1 MALGIDILGLKSKD
15 EARLKHMLKELA
27 ELNDS
32 LSSKYSLRADLR
44 DLTNR
49 SFTVGK
55 LLQEELDKIK
65 SNQQKLEEAC
75 NETLRVKNK
84 IEACLGTIS
93 EIESKLE
100 LDDNGISIYDRIVE
114 LTSAESIEEIENSK
128 QEILDKYNELFSED
142 EQGESTVDQLSSK
155 VKEIKEKY
163 AELFEEQNKDGEN
176 LFEEMESRVNKLGE
190 LWKEYFVEDEE
201 GVTKSELIDGRLKK
215 LDQFYI
221 RIYGDE
227 AKDIPSLKKELEERL
242 DNLKDVETRA
252 KATIDLS
259 SEAGLA
265 GGFVSKRKE
274 ANTARLISLA
284 VFIVTVLCMF
294 GFNLWLFDA
303 DDFKNMELHTLL
315 FKITINAPLIWI
327 ATIANINLNRF
338 SRLEQEYSHKESL
351 AKSYERYRAEIE
363 QLEQLG
369 VQGADDLKIK
379 LLDTNLEVFKL
390 NPVSHTK
397 QEGKSF
403 ALFNFG
409 RKINDT

>member
-1 MALGIDILGLKSKD
+1 MGIDILGLKSKD

-303 DDFKNMELHTLL
+303 DDFKNMELHILL

-379 LLDTNLEVFKL
+379 LLDTNLEAFKL

>member
-1 MALGIDILGLKSKD
+1 MGIDILGLKSKD

-379 LLDTNLEVFKL
+379 LLDTNLEAFKL

-397 QEGKSF
+397 QEGKLF

>member
-1 MALGIDILGLKSKD
+1 MGIDILGLKSKD

-84 IEACLGTIS
+84 IEACLGAIS

-379 LLDTNLEVFKL
+379 LLDTNLEAFKL

>member
-1 MALGIDILGLKSKD
+1 MGIDILGLKSKD

-49 SFTVGK
+49 SFTIGK

-379 LLDTNLEVFKL
+379 LLDTNLEAFKL

>member
-1 MALGIDILGLKSKD
+1 MGIDILGLKSKD

-128 QEILDKYNELFSED
+128 QEILDKYNELFAED

-379 LLDTNLEVFKL
+379 LLDTNLEAFKL

>member
-1 MALGIDILGLKSKD
+1 MGIDILGLKSKD

-84 IEACLGTIS
+84 IEACLGAIS

-142 EQGESTVDQLSSK
+142 EQGESTVDQLLSK

-379 LLDTNLEVFKL
+379 LLDTNLEAFKL

>member
-1 MALGIDILGLKSKD
+1 MGIDILGLKSKD

-128 QEILDKYNELFSED
+128 QEILDKYNELFAED
-142 EQGESTVDQLSSK
+142 EQGESTVDQLLSK

-379 LLDTNLEVFKL
+379 LLDTNLEAFKL

>member
-1 MALGIDILGLKSKD
+1 MGIDILGLKSKD

-379 LLDTNLEVFKL
+379 LLDTNLEAFKL

-409 RKINDT
+409 RKINDIY

>member
-1 MALGIDILGLKSKD
+1 MDSFNASILF
-15 EARLKHMLKELA
+15 ETPP
-27 ELNDS
+27 NDS

-379 LLDTNLEVFKL
+379 LLDTNLEAFKL

>member
-1 MALGIDILGLKSKD
+1 MGIFELKSKD
-15 EARLKHMLKELA
+15 EARLKHMLKELS

-32 LSSKYSLRADLR
+32 LGAKYSLRADLR
-44 DLTNR
+44 DLNNR
-49 SFTVGK
+49 SFTVAK

-75 NETLRVKNK
+75 NETLIVKNK
-84 IEACLGTIS
+84 IETCLEVIS
-93 EIESKLE
+93 EIENRLE
-100 LDDNGISIYDRIVE
+100 KDEDGISIYDRFLAV
-114 LTSAESIEEIENSK
+114 TAEGQIESLEEAK
-128 QEILDKYNELFSED
+128 QEIIDQYSELFEAEEGEESPIAKLEAKIKEIEDKYSHF
-142 EQGESTVDQLSSK
+142 
-155 VKEIKEKY
+155 
-163 AELFEEQNKDGEN
+163 FEEQNDEGEN
-176 LFEEMESRVNKLGE
+176 IFEELESKINKISE
-190 LWKEYFVEDEE
+190 LWEEYFLADQE
-201 GVTKSELIDGRLKK
+201 GIIKSEQIDDRLKK
-215 LDQFYI
+215 IDQFYLK
-221 RIYGDE
+221 IYGDQE
-227 AKDIPSLKKELEERL
+227 NGIPSLKKELDSRL

-274 ANTARLISLA
+274 ANKARIFSLV

-303 DDFKNMELHTLL
+303 EDFKNMELHTLV

-327 ATIANINLNRF
+327 ATIANVNLNRF

-369 VQGADDLKIK
+369 VQGADELKIK
-379 LLDTNLEVFKL
+379 LLDTNLEAFKV
-390 NPVSHTK
+390 NPVVHTQK
-397 QEGKSF
+397 MKARL
-403 ALFNFG
+403 ALFNSG
-409 RKINDT
+409 QRSNQS

>member
-1 MALGIDILGLKSKD
+1 MGIDILGLKSKD

-84 IEACLGTIS
+84 IEACLGAIS

-128 QEILDKYNELFSED
+128 QEILDKYNELFAED

-379 LLDTNLEVFKL
+379 LLDTNLEAFKL

>member
-1 MALGIDILGLKSKD
+1 MGIDILGLKSKD

-93 EIESKLE
+93 DIESKLE

-379 LLDTNLEVFKL
+379 LLDTNLEAFKL

>member
-1 MALGIDILGLKSKD
+1 MGIDILGLKSKD

-379 LLDTNLEVFKL
+379 LLDTNLEAFKL

-403 ALFNFG
+403 ALFNIG

>member
-1 MALGIDILGLKSKD
+1 MGIDILGLKSKD

-379 LLDTNLEVFKL
+379 LLDTNLE
-390 NPVSHTK
+390 
-397 QEGKSF
+397 
-403 ALFNFG
+403 AL
-409 RKINDT
+409 

>member
-1 MALGIDILGLKSKD
+1 MGLDILGLKSKD
-15 EARLKHMLKELA
+15 ETRLKHMLKELA

-32 LSSKYSLRADLR
+32 LGSKYSLRADLR
-44 DLTNR
+44 DLTHR

-55 LLQEELDKIK
+55 LLQEELEKIK
-65 SNQQKLEEAC
+65 CNQQKLEEAC
-75 NETLRVKNK
+75 NETLIVKSK
-84 IEACLGTIS
+84 IEECLGTIS
-93 EIESKLE
+93 EIDSKLQ
-100 LDDNGISIYDRIVE
+100 LNDDGVSIYDRILE
-114 LTSAESIEEIENSK
+114 LTSEESIEEIENSK
-128 QEILDKYNELFSED
+128 QEILDQYNELFAKD
-142 EQGESTVDQLSSK
+142 EQGESTVDQLSSQIN
-155 VKEIKEKY
+155 EIKAKY
-163 AELFEEQNKDGEN
+163 VELFEEQNENGEN

-190 LWKEYFVEDEE
+190 LWKEYFTEDEE
-201 GVTKSELIDGRLKK
+201 GVTKNELIDGRLKK
-215 LDQFYI
+215 LDQFYMK
-221 RIYGDE
+221 IYGDE

-242 DNLKDVETRA
+242 KNLKDIETRA

-274 ANTARLISLA
+274 ANTARVISLF

-315 FKITINAPLIWI
+315 FKVTINAPLIWI
-327 ATIANINLNRF
+327 ATIANVNLNRF

-379 LLDTNLEVFKL
+379 LLDTNLEAFKL

-397 QEGKSF
+397 QAGKSF
-403 ALFNFG
+403 AIFNFG
-409 RKINDT
+409 RKVNDG

>member
-1 MALGIDILGLKSKD
+1 MGIDILGLKSKD

-100 LDDNGISIYDRIVE
+100 LDDNGISIYDPIVE

-351 AKSYERYRAEIE
+351 AKSYEHYRAEIE

-379 LLDTNLEVFKL
+379 LLDTNLEAFKL

>member
-1 MALGIDILGLKSKD
+1 MGIDILGLKSKD

-379 LLDTNLEVFKL
+379 LLDTNLEAFKL

>member
-1 MALGIDILGLKSKD
+1 MGIDILGLKSKD

-84 IEACLGTIS
+84 IEACLGAIS

-128 QEILDKYNELFSED
+128 QEILDKYNELFAED
-142 EQGESTVDQLSSK
+142 EQGESTVDQLLSK

-315 FKITINAPLIWI
+315 FK
-327 ATIANINLNRF
+327 
-338 SRLEQEYSHKESL
+338 
-351 AKSYERYRAEIE
+351 
-363 QLEQLG
+363 
-369 VQGADDLKIK
+369 
-379 LLDTNLEVFKL
+379 
-390 NPVSHTK
+390 
-397 QEGKSF
+397 
-403 ALFNFG
+403 
-409 RKINDT
+409 

>member
-1 MALGIDILGLKSKD
+1 MGIDILGLKSKD

-379 LLDTNLEVFKL
+379 LLDTNLEAFKL

-409 RKINDT
+409 RKINNT

>member
-1 MALGIDILGLKSKD
+1 MGIDILGLKSKD
-15 EARLKHMLKELA
+15 EARLKHMLKELN

-32 LSSKYSLRADLR
+32 LGSKYSMRAELR
-44 DLTNR
+44 DLNSR

-55 LLQEELDKIK
+55 LLQEELDKIRA
-65 SNQQKLEEAC
+65 NQQKLEEAC
-75 NETLRVKNK
+75 NQTLVVKNK
-84 IEACLGTIS
+84 IDACLDAIG

-100 LDDNGISIYDRIVE
+100 LDDDGNSSYNRIVE
-114 LTSAESIEEIENSK
+114 LISEESIEEIENSK
-128 QEILDKYNELFSED
+128 QEILDKYNELFEAD
-142 EQGESTVDQLSSK
+142 ENQDSLIDQLSLK
-155 VKEIKEKY
+155 IKEIEGKY
-163 AELFEEQNKDGEN
+163 TELFEDQNADGEN
-176 LFEEMESRVNKLGE
+176 LFEEMESKIKKLE
-190 LWKEYFVEDEE
+190 EIWNEYFTEDEE
-201 GVTKSELIDGRLKK
+201 GDTKSKLIDERLKK
-215 LDQFYI
+215 LDHFYSK
-221 RIYGDE
+221 IYGDTE
-227 AKDIPSLKKELEERL
+227 KQIPSLKQELESRL
-242 DNLKDVETRA
+242 ANLKDIETRA

-274 ANTARLISLA
+274 ANMARLISLF

-327 ATIANINLNRF
+327 ATIANVNLNKF

-379 LLDTNLEVFKL
+379 LLDTNLEAFKL

-397 QEGKSF
+397 RESKSF

-409 RKINDT
+409 RKINET

>member
-1 MALGIDILGLKSKD
+1 M
-15 EARLKHMLKELA
+15 
-27 ELNDS
+27 
-32 LSSKYSLRADLR
+32 
-44 DLTNR
+44 
-49 SFTVGK
+49 
-55 LLQEELDKIK
+55 
-65 SNQQKLEEAC
+65 
-75 NETLRVKNK
+75 
-84 IEACLGTIS
+84 GTIS
-93 EIESKLE
+93 DIESKLE

-379 LLDTNLEVFKL
+379 LLDTNLEAFKL